1 MRRRCARGL
10 SVLLLMLVCLAW
22 EQGPAFACHGG
33 AGGQAGSTPK
43 LALDMVSGA
52 IHIGERVYGS
62 LILPAGSTLP
72 QGTLD
77 RRGPCPAFQFQVEP
91 ASGWRDPYAD
101 WYYSGI
107 NHNFQLE
114 FPYQC
119 GLMGG
124 IAGQPPPPPQITFTL
139 NDWVQF
145 DRPGTYRIS
154 LRYTTYERTLEQAR
168 QDPHDERHLG
178 TWITLRTEPIKVVVL
193 PEPADV
199 SQRTANVRTLL
210 RVKVLG
216 VSAHG
221 NDPYALPEWMAYSTS
236 PEVVPVLAK
245 FYQVNT
251 WVAARGLRTSPDQE
265 LVVREME
272 KQLVSPDFAVSA
284 YFVAQLAFASVR
296 LKHPEL
302 FPPDGHYDQW
312 TKQWEQAAATRREA
326 YLATLADYCGRLL
339 NALPRKQASPHRDS
353 QKGLWNVLENE
364 KEPGWQALRR
374 RAQLEFASSWRRLD
388 QPNAWYVTESDWE
401 LLRSPAMLPFLRR
414 QTLYGPKEP
423 YTRWLYELSPSDVRR
438 GVVNAL
444 SWDAWGMA
452 ASWASVFDHRLQP
465 SAMVD
470 EHLRQGL
477 LESPRLRPLPG
488 EHLSILEQTN
498 SEDFHIVLMKA
509 GSAALAPTVRRVL
522 AEQNC
527 MGDPALWEFLLN
539 RVGKA
544 EEAPLLRRYR
554 KASARVT
561 CEAESDFQE
570 AVAHYWSPRIEETV
584 VAQLDGP
591 EPAAIGA
598 ARLLARYG
606 SPAAEDALW
615 ERLQRY
621 YRSHATLLPVDMT
634 PHFPEQPQ
642 IEGELMLAI
651 MNGRLWY
658 PTPATVEGLRKFCVH
673 FCGNVTAYA
682 RSADQTQ
689 YITVYPGVG
698 PRGDLFQPES
708 VTLLQYDLDDIEAW
722 IARFPKG
729 TRFAPQNYIA
739 RSAYAELANFLKQRG
754 MILQDGPVFDSR
766 GRCRLNRNI
775 SVRQEYPFNSAAK

>member
-1 MRRRCARGL
+1 MSRCARCL
-10 SVLLLMLVCLAW
+10 SVPLFVLVCLAW
-22 EQGPAFACHGG
+22 APGPAFACHGG

-72 QGTLD
+72 EGTLD

-91 ASGWRDPYAD
+91 ASGWHDPYAD

-119 GLMGG
+119 GLMGR
-124 IAGQPPPPPQITFTL
+124 IAGQPPPPRQITFTL
-139 NDWVQF
+139 NDWVRF

-178 TWITLRTEPIKVVVL
+178 TWITLQTNPVEVVVL

-199 SQRTANVRTLL
+199 SERTENVRTLL

-216 VSAHG
+216 IPAHG

-236 PEVVPVLAK
+236 PEVVAVLAE
-245 FYQVNT
+245 FYHVNT
-251 WVAARGLRTSPDQE
+251 WVAARGLTTSPDQQ

-272 KQLVSPDFAVSA
+272 KQLVSPDFAVSD
-284 YFVAQLAFASVR
+284 YFVTQLAFASVR

-302 FPPDGHYDQW
+302 FPPGGHYEQW
-312 TKQWEQAAATRREA
+312 TKEWEQAAWARRQA
-326 YLATLADYCGRLL
+326 YLATLADYCNRLL

-353 QKGLWNVLENE
+353 QKALWHVLENE
-364 KEPGWQALRR
+364 KVPGWQALRR
-374 RAQLEFASSWRRLD
+374 RAQLEFARSWRRLD
-388 QPNAWYVTESDWE
+388 QPNVWYMAESDWE
-401 LLRSPAMLPFLRR
+401 LLRSPVMLPFLRQ
-414 QTLYGPKEP
+414 QTLYGPNDHF
-423 YTRWLYELSPSDVRR
+423 TRWLYELSPADVRR
-438 GVVNAL
+438 GVLNAV
-444 SWDAWGMA
+444 SWDAWGVA
-452 ASWASVFDHRLQP
+452 AGWAEVFDHRLQP

-477 LESPRLRPLPG
+477 LLESPRLRPLPG
-488 EHLSILEQTN
+488 ENLSIQEQIG
-498 SEDFHIVLMKA
+498 SASFHEVLMKA
-509 GSAALAPTVRRVL
+509 GSLALVPTVRRVL

-527 MGDPALWEFLLN
+527 MGDPGLWEFLLD

-554 KASARVT
+554 KASTRVT
-561 CEAESDFQE
+561 CEAGTDFQE
-570 AVAHYWSPRIEETV
+570 AVAHRWSPRIEEAV

-598 ARLLARYG
+598 AQLLARYG
-606 SPAAEDALW
+606 SPPTEDALW
-615 ERLQRY
+615 ERLQLY
-621 YRSHATLLPVDMT
+621 YRSHANLRRVDT
-634 PHFPEQPQ
+634 WPNFPDQPQ
-642 IEGELMLAI
+642 LESELMAAI
-651 MNGRLWY
+651 MNGRHWY
-658 PTPATVEGLRKFCVH
+658 PTSATVERLRKFCVH
-673 FCGNVTAYA
+673 FCGNVGYA
-682 RSADQTQ
+682 RSAEQIQ
-689 YITVYPGVG
+689 YVTIYPAEG
-698 PRGDLFQPES
+698 PQGDRFQPES
-708 VTLLQYDLDDIEAW
+708 VTLLQYRLADIKAW
-722 IARFPKG
+722 VSRFPRG

-739 RSAYAELANFLKQRG
+739 RSAYAELANFLEQRG
-754 MILQDGPVFDSR
+754 MILEDGPVFDSL
-766 GRCRLNRNI
+766 GRCRLNPNI
-775 SVRQEYPFNSAAK
+775 SLREEYPFNSAPK